1 LSKDTSIKGARIMA
15 NTTVNTPTS
24 STASTSTSSKERDL
38 DALSDQIA
46 TLRGDLSALTEMVG
60 DIGSRRGR
68 EAKAK
73 AKAKADDV
81 RGQGE
86 EMLRDAGRR
95 VADFEDQAIGQI
107 RATPLQAVG
116 IAAAAGFL
124 LGYLNSRR

>member
-1 LSKDTSIKGARIMA
+1 MA

-73 AKAKADDV
+73 AKAKAEDV

>member
-1 LSKDTSIKGARIMA
+1 MA
-15 NTTVNTPTS
+15 NTTANTPTS
-24 STASTSTSSKERDL
+24 TGASTSMSSKDRDL

-46 TLRGDLSALTEMVG
+46 TLRKDLSSLTEMVG
-60 DIGSRRGR
+60 DIGTRRGR

-73 AKAKADDV
+73 ARAKAEDV

-95 VADFEDQAIGQI
+95 VAEFEDQAIGQI

>member
-1 LSKDTSIKGARIMA
+1 M
-15 NTTVNTPTS
+15 
-24 STASTSTSSKERDL
+24 
-38 DALSDQIA
+38 
-46 TLRGDLSALTEMVG
+46 
-60 DIGSRRGR
+60 
-68 EAKAK
+68 
-73 AKAKADDV
+73 